1 MMEVFIPKT
10 ISELLP
16 NIDNE
21 KRRIS
26 AGCTDITVALRSNKY
41 ICKPTIDITEI
52 AELKE
57 ILEKKDRIY
66 IGCNVTLSEICEND
80 LIKKDFKVL
89 VDAVKTIGSPQIRN
103 RATLAGNVQNA
114 SPSGDGTLALVLL
127 EASIVLRSLRGARE
141 VLVEDFILGAG
152 KTDLKND
159 EFIEYIVLNKA
170 YRDYSSYFEKVGL
183 RGAMVISV
191 ASMGALINAEERV
204 IKDIRLVFGAVAP
217 KILRLKEAEEF
228 LKGKKLEEKTLKEAG
243 DIIGKSVT
251 PIDDLRASAEY
262 RRTVCRNLI
271 LRLWE

>member
-41 ICKPTIDITEI
+41 ICKPTTDITEI